1 MADHSMTDAMTLLE
15 LANRSNGKSLMPIAN
30 VLSEENRILEDMPW
44 IVSNKQ
50 TSHII
55 TRAQYE
61 PPGEW
66 SQINRGVASEAGR
79 TIQVEEYMG
88 TLESYSNVDDR
99 LIRLA
104 ENKRRA
110 RSDEDMLHVRGM
122 YKNFV
127 ENIVYGAIA
136 DEARSFDGLTTRRDE
151 LGTNCYDNGGTGSD
165 LTSIWVIQ
173 WGRQRVHGVYPKGS
187 SGGIRMEDLGLRTK
201 EVSGEGEYQVWKTHF
216 EVSGGIAVHDERCL
230 KRLANIES
238 SGSTDIFDHD
248 MLIQLLVDLPES
260 GQGAVIYVNK
270 TVMAQMISNAVNKTN
285 VQYTMDQ
292 PYGNKPPLIRF
303 MGYPVKLVEQIVDTE
318 DAVS

>member
-1 MADHSMTDAMTLLE
+1 MAVFDMTDALTLLE
-15 LANRSNGKSLMPIAN
+15 LANRSNGKNLLPIAN

-44 IVSNKQ
+44 VMSNKQ

-61 PPGEW
+61 PPGSW
-66 SQINRGVASEAGR
+66 SQINRGVPSEAGR

-88 TLESYSNVDDR
+88 SLESYSNVDDR

-127 ENIVYGAIA
+127 ENIVYGALA
-136 DEARSFDGLTTRRDE
+136 DEARSFDGLATRRDSI
-151 LGTNCYDNGGTGSD
+151 GTNCYDNGGSGSD
-165 LTSIWVIQ
+165 LTSLWIVQ
-173 WGRQRVHGVYPKGS
+173 WGRQRVHGIYPKGS

-216 EVSGGIAVHDERCL
+216 EVTGGIAVHDERSL
-230 KRLANIES
+230 KRIANIET

-248 MLIQLLVDLPES
+248 LLIQALIDLPDS

-270 TVMAQMISNAVNKTN
+270 TLMAQMVSNAVNKTN

-292 PYGNKPPLIRF
+292 PYGNKPPLVRF